1 MSESKNVFEDLTP
14 NEKLPEEAKG
24 QVMDRLDAARLMLD
38 FWDLFAPKRV
48 AVNLNALNQSQSNHK
63 KKEK

>member
-14 NEKLPEEAKG
+14 NEKLPQEAKS
-24 QVMDRLDAARLMLD
+24 QVLDRLDAARLMLD

-48 AVNLNALNQSQSNHK
+48 AVNLNALNQSQSNK
-63 KKEK
+63 KKREK